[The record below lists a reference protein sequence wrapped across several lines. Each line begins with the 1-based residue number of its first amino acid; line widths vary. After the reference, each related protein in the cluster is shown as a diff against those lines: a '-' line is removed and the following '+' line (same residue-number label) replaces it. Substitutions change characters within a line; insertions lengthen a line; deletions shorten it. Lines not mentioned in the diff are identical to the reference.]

1 MVAGIQCP
9 QIRAGV
15 LLEPGEDIPMSPA
28 REENLVLCNATL
40 VGGAM
45 EISGEQFKTIVDAT
59 ADAGFTG
66 ASLWAFHHMSA
77 LADGVSSD
85 RIRGWHADRGIS
97 VPIVESLIGWEGGD
111 AALIESQ
118 CGPIFDVATLYDAKA
133 VAGVIL
139 ASEINFDAAA
149 TGLAEL
155 AKMAGER
162 GLDVCI
168 EWLPWTGLPDLK
180 SAWKLV
186 EDAGAENLGLV
197 IDAWHWL
204 RQPGGPDEVTL
215 RSIPGERIYC
225 VQLDDTNAVGTG
237 DDPMMESMTNR
248 LLPGE
253 GDVDWPALLGILDEI
268 GADPIWAP
276 EVFNVGLLE
285 EGPVEMARR
294 IKDSTYKVLGL

>member
-1 MVAGIQCP
+1 
-9 QIRAGV
+9 
-15 LLEPGEDIPMSPA
+15 
-28 REENLVLCNATL
+28 
-40 VGGAM
+40 M
-45 EISGEQFKTIVDAT
+45 EITGEQFKTIVDAT

-66 ASLWAFHHMSA
+66 VSLWAFHHMAA

-85 RIRGWHADRGIS
+85 RIRAWHTDRGIS

-111 AALIESQ
+111 AALIEKQ

-133 VAGVIL
+133 VAGVVL
-139 ASEINFDAAA
+139 ASEINIDAAA

-162 GLDVCI
+162 GLEVCI

-180 SAWKLV
+180 SAWKLI

-197 IDAWHWL
+197 VDGWHWL
-204 RQPGGPDEVTL
+204 RQPGGPDEATL
-215 RSIPGERIYC
+215 RSIPGERIHC
-225 VQLDDTNAVGTG
+225 VQLDDTTAVGTG

-253 GDVDWPALLGILDEI
+253 GDVDWPALLGILDDI

-285 EGPVEMARR
+285 KGPIEMARR
-294 IKDSTYKVLGL
+294 IHDSTYKVLGL

>member
-1 MVAGIQCP
+1 MVAGIQCR

-197 IDAWHWL
+197 VDAWHWL
-204 RQPGGPDEVTL
+204 RQPGGPDEETL

>member
-15 LLEPGEDIPMSPA
+15 LLEPREDIPMSPA

-66 ASLWAFHHMSA
+66 ASLWAFHHMAA

-197 IDAWHWL
+197 VDAWHWL

-285 EGPVEMARR
+285 EGPARMARR